1 MSTNLQVGVTTNLV
15 APPRLRLKLIP
26 LVVVTAL
33 GVGVPYLA
41 AYLAFFSS
49 KLFHT
54 PSPRGPTLPWL
65 YMQHGIQLLI
75 ALVAIAI
82 VKRRV
87 PADYGLHWPRGK
99 TYIVPALL
107 WGALFGVIM
116 TLVDYAP
123 QLIARAKP
131 DLGYP
136 LMTSNV
142 VGWLFFESVYVGP
155 TEEVPFRALLV
166 TYLAATMP
174 GKLRLGR
181 FEMNWAGVIVALI
194 FALLHA
200 ANFNLRAWPMA
211 LGQQIYAF
219 ILGVLYA
226 YWLEKSQSVVAP
238 IVGHNVGNGVEY
250 AIVFL
255 WIALLS

>member
-1 MSTNLQVGVTTNLV
+1 MSGTNLTA
-15 APPRLRLKLIP
+15 APRFRLKIFP
-26 LVVVTAL
+26 LVVVTVL

-41 AYLAFFSS
+41 AYLAIFSS
-49 KLFHT
+49 KWFHT
-54 PSPRGPTLPWL
+54 PSPRGPVLPWL
-65 YMQHGIQLLI
+65 YTQHGLQFLI
-75 ALVAIAI
+75 ALGAIAI

-87 PADYGLHWPRGK
+87 PADYGLHWPRHK
-99 TYIVPALL
+99 TSIVPAAL

-116 TLVDYAP
+116 TVVDYAP
-123 QLIARAKP
+123 QIIAHTTP

-136 LMTSNV
+136 LTTSNV
-142 VGWLFFESVYVGP
+142 VGWLFFEGVYVGP

-174 GKLRLGR
+174 GRFRVGR

-200 ANFNLRAWPMA
+200 ANYDLRAWPVA
-211 LGQQIYAF
+211 LGQQVYAF
-219 ILGVLYA
+219 MLGVLYA
-226 YWLEKSQSVVAP
+226 YWLEKSRSVVAP
-238 IVGHNVGNGVEY
+238 IVGHNVSDGVEY

-255 WIALLS
+255 WIALLG